1 MSGTRKLE
9 LLAYAA
15 AASPWLAKEASAPPL
30 ECARFL
36 VEAVA
41 DGSPAPRRAPR
52 TLADWR
58 DSFVGVLG
66 TFERLERAER
76 FGE

>member
-1 MSGTRKLE
+1 MK
-9 LLAYAA
+9 
-15 AASPWLAKEASAPPL
+15 
-30 ECARFL
+30 
-36 VEAVA
+36 AVA

-52 TLADWR
+52 TFADWR